1 MNIDTRLF
9 RSILAR
15 RFFALFVISALL
27 PIVILS
33 SVAYWR
39 VSQELLEQSEY
50 RLHHA
55 ARSVGLSI
63 SERLGYLD
71 AELGSAFQV
80 VAPDGVSR
88 SSSGPIH
95 GRMHKLFNSLAV
107 VSADGEISWVFGE
120 GPAPP
125 PLAREQL
132 EHMEQGKTV
141 LLSLGGEA
149 GGRPVSAMARL
160 LDPAAPGAGVV
171 VGFISDDYLWGI
183 SEGNVVP
190 YGIELCAFD
199 EARHLLFG
207 SFAGC
212 QEMESLVAAETVGAH
227 NGTLEVRYEGE
238 DFVARYRN
246 LFLQPR
252 FLVEDWTFVLVQSE
266 VEVLNLMENLLDP
279 MENFQWAFPLVVL
292 VCFWVVLILSSFA
305 IRRSL
310 VPLDRLTEA
319 TQRIADRDFSTRVD
333 VSSGDEFDDLA
344 DAFNTMSDRLQ
355 RQFKTLATNAEIHRA
370 ILSTIDTT
378 SIVETATA
386 GALDTIDC
394 DLVSV
399 GVRRAGDAEEVAL
412 FCAVKGNVET
422 VSDLT
427 SGLSTWDVD
436 TLSSGQESVVL
447 SDDGG
452 ESELLASLPSSTG
465 SIVVAF
471 PVMLGSRLAAV
482 LCIGRIGRRAF
493 SDEEVAQGRELADQ
507 VAVALSN
514 SGLIEQLKALTWGTL
529 EALARAIDAKS
540 PWTAGHSE
548 RVTAMSLKIAQ
559 ALGRSRSQLEVLH
572 RGALLHDVGKLG
584 ISVQLLDKPGKLEDH
599 EFEEVKA
606 HPSIGGRILEPISA
620 FADIMPIVTDH
631 HERWDGKGYPNGL
644 AGEEIHI
651 NARILAVAD
660 TYDAMTS
667 DRPYRKGRDTEA
679 AVEEIWSQAGTQFDP
694 RVVEAFLVAMGR
706 DFDHQIAQKDRY
718 FLGDVAGRGA

>member
-63 SERLGYLD
+63 SERLGFLD
-71 AELGSAFQV
+71 TELGSALQI

-95 GRMHKLFNSLAV
+95 ERMHKLFNSLAV

-125 PLAREQL
+125 PL
-132 EHMEQGKTV
+132 
-141 LLSLGGEA
+141 
-149 GGRPVSAMARL
+149 
-160 LDPAAPGAGVV
+160 
-171 VGFISDDYLWGI
+171 
-183 SEGNVVP
+183 
-190 YGIELCAFD
+190 
-199 EARHLLFG
+199 
-207 SFAGC
+207 
-212 QEMESLVAAETVGAH
+212 
-227 NGTLEVRYEGE
+227 
-238 DFVARYRN
+238 
-246 LFLQPR
+246 
-252 FLVEDWTFVLVQSE
+252 
-266 VEVLNLMENLLDP
+266 
-279 MENFQWAFPLVVL
+279 
-292 VCFWVVLILSSFA
+292 
-305 IRRSL
+305 
-310 VPLDRLTEA
+310 
-319 TQRIADRDFSTRVD
+319 
-333 VSSGDEFDDLA
+333 
-344 DAFNTMSDRLQ
+344 
-355 RQFKTLATNAEIHRA
+355 
-370 ILSTIDTT
+370 
-378 SIVETATA
+378 
-386 GALDTIDC
+386 
-394 DLVSV
+394 
-399 GVRRAGDAEEVAL
+399 
-412 FCAVKGNVET
+412 
-422 VSDLT
+422 
-427 SGLSTWDVD
+427 
-436 TLSSGQESVVL
+436 
-447 SDDGG
+447 
-452 ESELLASLPSSTG
+452 
-465 SIVVAF
+465 
-471 PVMLGSRLAAV
+471 
-482 LCIGRIGRRAF
+482 
-493 SDEEVAQGRELADQ
+493 
-507 VAVALSN
+507 
-514 SGLIEQLKALTWGTL
+514 
-529 EALARAIDAKS
+529 AIDAKS

-599 EFEEVKA
+599 EFKEVKA

-667 DRPYRKGRDTEA
+667 DRPYRKGRGTEA
-679 AVEEIWSQAGTQFDP
+679 AVEEIWNQAGTQLDP

-706 DFDHQIAQKDRY
+706 DFDYQVAQKDRY